1 MHTLFLE
8 NNIGTLIQLMIT
20 VLLDDPIICNL
31 PIKVIKIDE
40 FLSSF
45 NYKLKAI
52 THAVK
57 SINPSYV
64 TFVLVHTNLYL
75 EWRLCTRDVTIVS
88 DNSFEQF

>member
-45 NYKLKAI
+45 NY
-52 THAVK
+52 
-57 SINPSYV
+57 N
-64 TFVLVHTNLYL
+64 
-75 EWRLCTRDVTIVS
+75 
-88 DNSFEQF
+88 